1 MSTTDRMRARQL
13 VFVAPRL
20 VRLRSLDLD
29 EPGDDQV
36 LVRTTMTGISGG
48 TEMLAYRGEI
58 DPETTLDDTLPAL
71 TGSFRYPFSYGY
83 SAVGTVERSNADLTE
98 GTEVFAFHPHQDRFV
113 ADADALIPLGD
124 VPARIGTLLP
134 LAETGL
140 QVALD
145 ADVRFGDVAVVMG
158 LGPVGTFSG
167 AVLARAGADV
177 LGVDPNP
184 FRRDV
189 AKRFGIS
196 PHPPEDAR
204 AAVLEAAPGGA
215 PVVVEA
221 SGDPAVLGSALDLLG
236 HEGTAIVASWYGQ
249 KEARLALGA
258 AFHRRRLTIRSSQ
271 VSTIPARLAA
281 TWDLA
286 RRRDAALQL
295 LRELPVESLA
305 THEFPFERAA
315 DAYAAIDRGDEE
327 LIHAALTYR

>member
-1 MSTTDRMRARQL
+1 
-13 VFVAPRL
+13 
-20 VRLRSLDLD
+20 
-29 EPGDDQV
+29 
-36 LVRTTMTGISGG
+36 
-48 TEMLAYRGEI
+48 MLAYRGEL
-58 DPETTLDDTLPAL
+58 DPDTSLDDTLPAL
-71 TGSFRYPFSYGY
+71 TGTFRYPFSYGY
-83 SAVGTVERSNADLTE
+83 SAVGTVERSRGDLAE

-113 ADADALIPLGD
+113 VNADAVIPIGD
-124 VPARIGTLLP
+124 LQPRIATLFP

-145 ADVRFGDVAVVMG
+145 ADVGFGDPVVVMG
-158 LGPVGTFSG
+158 LGPVGIFTG

-177 LGVDPNP
+177 LGIDPNP

-204 AAVLEAAPGGA
+204 AAVFDAAPTGA
-215 PVVVEA
+215 SVVVES
-221 SGDPAVLGSALDLLG
+221 SGDPTVLAAALDLLR
-236 HEGTAIVASWYGQ
+236 HEGTAIVASWYGR
-249 KEARLALGA
+249 KEARLPLGA

-295 LRELPVESLA
+295 LRQLPVESLA

-315 DAYAAIDRGDEE
+315 DAYASIDRADDD
-327 LIHAALTYR
+327 LIHAALTYP

>member
-1 MSTTDRMRARQL
+1 MRARRI
-13 VFVAPRL
+13 VFVAPRD
-20 VRLRSLDLD
+20 VRLRSFDLD
-29 EPGDDQV
+29 EPRDEQV
-36 LVRTTMTGISGG
+36 MVHTATSGISAG
-48 TEMLAYRGEI
+48 TEMLAYRGEL
-58 DPETTLDDTLPAL
+58 DPDTSLDDTLPAL
-71 TGSFRYPFSYGY
+71 TGTFRYPFSYGY
-83 SAVGTVERSNADLTE
+83 SAVGTVERSHGDLAE

-113 ADADALIPLGD
+113 VNADAVISIGD
-124 VPARIGTLLP
+124 LQPRIATLFP

-140 QVALD
+140 QIALD
-145 ADVRFGDVAVVMG
+145 ADVGFGDPVVVMG
-158 LGPVGTFSG
+158 LGPVGIFTG

-177 LGVDPNP
+177 LGIDPNP

-204 AAVLEAAPGGA
+204 AAVFDAAPTGA
-215 PVVVEA
+215 SVVVES
-221 SGDPAVLGSALDLLG
+221 SGDPTVLAAALDLLR
-236 HEGTAIVASWYGQ
+236 HEGTAIVASWYGR
-249 KEARLALGA
+249 KEARLPLGA

-295 LRELPVESLA
+295 LRQLPVESLA

-315 DAYAAIDRGDEE
+315 DAYASIDRADDD
-327 LIHAALTYR
+327 LIHAALTYP